1 MYEMQ
6 TKKGPITLLDYYEKI
21 YNIKIRDKKQPLL
34 VSLPK
39 EKDKRGGINGP
50 IYLIPELCCITGNI
64 Y

>member
-1 MYEMQ
+1 
-6 TKKGPITLLDYYEKI
+6 LLDYYEKI